1 VKHFVFASLLAALV
15 LLGSGANVLAQT
27 TSPLSGL
34 AQNTEVADAQSLA
47 GDILTVGSNGLV
59 RSTKA
64 YDDQMYGVIE
74 EAPVIS
80 FAPKTDKTKAVV
92 TQGNAKVKVSSANG
106 NIAVGDFIT
115 SSKTAGVGQKAT
127 ESGYVLGKA
136 LEKYDGGSEN
146 LILVSIE
153 RGYAQIGAVKGS
165 SPTGFLQ
172 SFVSDV
178 SRLRASLAALVGIFV
193 LVAGVV
199 AFTRVV
205 NNGVLAIGR
214 NPQARVTII
223 RGMFVSGTVV
233 VLIMASGL
241 GVASAIVFLG
251 K

>member
-1 VKHFVFASLLAALV
+1 MKHFVFGSLFAVLV
-15 LLGSGANVLAQT
+15 LLSCGADVLAQT
-27 TSPLSGL
+27 NPSLSGV
-34 AQNTEVADAQSLA
+34 AQNTEVADGASLV
-47 GDILTVGSNGLV
+47 GDILTVSADGLK

-80 FAPKTDKTKAVV
+80 FAPKTDKTRAVV
-92 TQGNAKVKVSSANG
+92 TAGNAKVKVSNANG
-106 NIAVGDFIT
+106 SIAVGDFIT
-115 SSKTAGVGQKAT
+115 SSTNAGVGQKAT

-136 LEKYDGGSEN
+136 LEKYDGGAEN
-146 LILVSIE
+146 LIAVSIE
-153 RGYAQIGAVKGS
+153 RGYAQIGAAKSVSG
-165 SPTGFLQ
+165 GFWQ
-172 SFVSDV
+172 SFVSDI

-193 LVAGVV
+193 LVGGVV

-223 RGMFVSGTVV
+223 RGMFISGTVV
-233 VLIMASGL
+233 VLIMAAGL
-241 GVASAIVFLG
+241 GVAAAIIILG

>member
-1 VKHFVFASLLAALV
+1 MKHFVFGSLFAVLV
-15 LLGSGANVLAQT
+15 LLSCGVVAVAQT
-27 TSPLSGL
+27 NPSLSGV
-34 AQNTEVADAQSLA
+34 AQNTEVADGASLV
-47 GDILTVGSNGLV
+47 GDILTVSADGLK

-74 EAPVIS
+74 ETPVIS
-80 FAPKTDKTKAVV
+80 FAPKTDKTRAVV
-92 TQGNAKVKVSSANG
+92 TAGNAKVKVSSSNG

-115 SSKTAGVGQKAT
+115 SSANAGVGQKAT

-136 LEKYDGGSEN
+136 LEKYDGGQEN
-146 LILVSIE
+146 LIAVSIE
-153 RGYAQIGAVKGS
+153 RGYAQIGAANS
-165 SPTGFLQ
+165 SGPSGFWQ
-172 SFVSDV
+172 AFVFDI

-193 LVAGVV
+193 LVGGVV

-223 RGMFVSGTVV
+223 RGMFISGIVV
-233 VLIMASGL
+233 VLIMAAGL
-241 GVASAIVFLG
+241 GIAAAIIILG